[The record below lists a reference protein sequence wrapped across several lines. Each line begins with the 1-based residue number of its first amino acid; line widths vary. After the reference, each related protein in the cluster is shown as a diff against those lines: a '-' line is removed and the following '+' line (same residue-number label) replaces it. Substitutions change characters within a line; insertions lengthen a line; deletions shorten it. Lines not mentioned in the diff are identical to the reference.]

1 MWKSPAI
8 AGTMPGRRNV
18 PASRHGSGDFDGWR
32 RRRWCR
38 THGRGRLGLVNEPW
52 VLHVDLDQFIAAV
65 EVLRRP
71 ELAGKAVIIGGRGD
85 PTERAVVSTASY
97 EARKYGVGSG
107 MPLRIAARKVPDA
120 VILPV
125 DQEAYLEASDKV
137 MAVLRSQP
145 GATVQVLGWDEAFV
159 GVQAEDPEA
168 YARQLQ
174 GAVLEET
181 RLHCSV
187 GIGDTLVRAK
197 VATTFGKP
205 AGVFRL
211 TEENW
216 LEVMGN
222 RPTIELWGVGT
233 KVSRRLATLGIKTV
247 AQLAASNPDDLVPEF
262 GPRMGPWYAQLGRGD
277 GAREVDDTP
286 WVARG
291 HSRETTFQRD
301 LTEPGQIEE
310 AVKEL
315 AAHVLEDVAAE
326 GRPVVGLTLKVRYAP
341 FITKTYARKIPETSD
356 PAEVL
361 ARALDLAAK
370 IEPDRPIRLLGL
382 RAEMTMPED
391 SRQGHTP
398 TRSGW

>member
-1 MWKSPAI
+1 
-8 AGTMPGRRNV
+8 
-18 PASRHGSGDFDGWR
+18 
-32 RRRWCR
+32 
-38 THGRGRLGLVNEPW
+38 
-52 VLHVDLDQFIAAV
+52 
-65 EVLRRP
+65 
-71 ELAGKAVIIGGRGD
+71 VIIGGRGD
-85 PTERAVVSTASY
+85 ATERAVVSTASY
-97 EARKYGVGSG
+97 EARAYGVGSG

-125 DQEAYLEASDKV
+125 DHEAYIAASEKV
-137 MAVLRSQP
+137 MAVLHSQP
-145 GATVQVLGWDEAFV
+145 NATVQVLGWDEAFL
-159 GVQAEDPEA
+159 GVQSEEPEA

-174 GAVLEET
+174 DAILAET

-211 TEENW
+211 TAENW
-216 LEVMGN
+216 LDVMGT

-233 KVSRRLATLGIKTV
+233 KVSRRLAALGIKTV
-247 AQLAASNPDDLVPEF
+247 AELAASNPEDLVPEF
-262 GPRMGPWYAQLGRGD
+262 GPKMGPWYAQLGRGD
-277 GAREVDDTP
+277 GARTVDDTP

-301 LTEPGQIEE
+301 LTESGQIDD
-310 AVKEL
+310 AVREL
-315 AAHVLEDVAAE
+315 VAHVLEDVAAE
-326 GRPVVGLTLKVRYAP
+326 ERPVTGLTLKVRYAP
-341 FITKTYARKIPETSD
+341 FLTKTYARKIPETSD

-370 IEPDRPIRLLGL
+370 IEEGRPIRLLGL

>member
-1 MWKSPAI
+1 M
-8 AGTMPGRRNV
+8 G
-18 PASRHGSGDFDGWR
+18 
-32 RRRWCR
+32 
-38 THGRGRLGLVNEPW
+38 EPW

-71 ELAGKAVIIGGRGD
+71 ELAGKPVIVGGRGD

-97 EARKYGVGSG
+97 EARAYGVGSG

-125 DQEAYLEASDKV
+125 DQEAYLQASGAV
-137 MAVLRSQP
+137 MGVLRSRP
-145 GATVQVLGWDEAFV
+145 GAVVQVLGWDEAFV
-159 GVQAEDPEA
+159 GVQSSDPEA
-168 YARQLQ
+168 YARQLRK
-174 GAVLEET
+174 AVLEAT
-181 RLHCSV
+181 SLHCSV

-211 TEENW
+211 TAENW
-216 LEVMGN
+216 LDVMGN
-222 RPTIELWGVGT
+222 RPTIDLWGVGT
-233 KVSRRLATLGIKTV
+233 KVSRRLAALGITV
-247 AQLAASNPDDLVPEF
+247 VSELAAVDPDFLVPEF
-262 GPRMGPWYAQLGRGD
+262 GPKMGPWYAQLGRGD
-277 GAREVDDTP
+277 GSSEVDDTP

-301 LTEPGQIEE
+301 LTEAAQVDE
-310 AVKEL
+310 AVREL
-315 AAHVLEDVAAE
+315 VAAVLEDVAAE

-341 FITKTYARKIPETSD
+341 FTTKTYARKIPETAD

-361 ARALDLAAK
+361 ARALDLRGK
-370 IEPDRPIRLLGL
+370 IEPERPIRLLGL
-382 RAEMTMPED
+382 RAEMTMPDD

>member
-1 MWKSPAI
+1 M
-8 AGTMPGRRNV
+8 
-18 PASRHGSGDFDGWR
+18 
-32 RRRWCR
+32 
-38 THGRGRLGLVNEPW
+38 
-52 VLHVDLDQFIAAV
+52 
-65 EVLRRP
+65 
-71 ELAGKAVIIGGRGD
+71 
-85 PTERAVVSTASY
+85 
-97 EARKYGVGSG
+97 
-107 MPLRIAARKVPDA
+107 
-120 VILPV
+120 ILPV
-125 DQEAYLEASDKV
+125 DHEAYLEASDNV
-137 MAVLRSQP
+137 MAVLRAQP

-168 YARQLQ
+168 YARQMQ
-174 GAVLEET
+174 RAVLEET

-211 TEENW
+211 TGENW
-216 LEVMGN
+216 LEVMGS
-222 RPTIELWGVGT
+222 RPTIDLWGVGT

-277 GAREVDDTP
+277 GSRTVDDTP

-310 AVKEL
+310 AVREL

-341 FITKTYARKIPETSD
+341 FITKTYARKIPETSV
-356 PAEVL
+356 PEEVL
-361 ARALDLAAK
+361 ARALDLMAK

-398 TRSGW
+398 TRGGW

>member
-1 MWKSPAI
+1 V
-8 AGTMPGRRNV
+8 G
-18 PASRHGSGDFDGWR
+18 
-32 RRRWCR
+32 
-38 THGRGRLGLVNEPW
+38 EPW

-71 ELAGKAVIIGGRGD
+71 ELAGKAIIVGGRGD

-97 EARKYGVGSG
+97 EARAYGVGSG

-125 DQEAYLEASDKV
+125 DHEAYFAASENV

-159 GVQAEDPEA
+159 GVQTENPEA
-168 YARQLQ
+168 YAQQLQ
-174 GAVLEET
+174 RDVLEET

-211 TEENW
+211 TARNW
-216 LEVMGN
+216 LEVMGS

-247 AQLAASNPDDLVPEF
+247 AELAASNPDDLVPEF
-262 GPRMGPWYAQLGRGD
+262 GPKMGPWYAQLGRGD
-277 GAREVDDTP
+277 GGRTVDDTP

-301 LTEPGQIEE
+301 LTEPGQIDD
-310 AVKEL
+310 AVREL
-315 AAHVLEDVAAE
+315 AGHVLEDVAAE
-326 GRPVVGLTLKVRYAP
+326 GRPVIGLTLKVRYAP
-341 FITKTYARKIPETSD
+341 FLTKTYARKIPETSD

-361 ARALDLAAK
+361 ARALDLVAK
-370 IEPDRPIRLLGL
+370 IEPDRPVRLLGL
-382 RAEMTMPED
+382 RAEMPMPED